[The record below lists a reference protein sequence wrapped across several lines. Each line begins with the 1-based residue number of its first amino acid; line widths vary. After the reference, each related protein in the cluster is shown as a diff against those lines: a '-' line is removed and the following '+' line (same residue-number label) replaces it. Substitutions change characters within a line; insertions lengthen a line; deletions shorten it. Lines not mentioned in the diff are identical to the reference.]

1 MARCGVAPLW
11 GKHMRIPS
19 SPPLSSHLLL
29 PLPPLS
35 PSSLQCA
42 SPSTPPLISVRHVG
56 AVSRG
61 VCPPLLR
68 HAAAALLPHVAMA
81 LPRPA
86 RALLLRGGR
95 GAALLRRLKMAAE
108 MRRCAARRHG
118 CSHALHRLRRHVP
131 CHATSCHALRCLCAC
146 LPACTVLRRPLSSR
160 GWQVCESAVDGWV
173 TIL

>member
-1 MARCGVAPLW
+1 MA
-11 GKHMRIPS
+11 
-19 SPPLSSHLLL
+19 
-29 PLPPLS
+29 LS
-35 PSSLQCA
+35 PSCTFCSPPALLSLLA
-42 SPSTPPLISVRHVG
+42 LPPPLISVRHVG

-131 CHATSCHALRCLCAC
+131 CHATSCHTLRCPCAC
-146 LPACTVLRRPLSSR
+146 LPACTVLRPLSSR
-160 GWQVCESAVDGWV
+160 GWQVCESAVDGWI